1 MTVQQV
7 KNRLSAIKAVKRDFE
22 VAHSME
28 DELYIEVLR
37 AIVAG
42 VPNAQELAEAALESQ
57 AIDFARVTA

>member
-7 KNRLSAIKAVKRDFE
+7 KNRVSAIEAVKRDFE

-42 VPNAQELAEAALESQ
+42 VPDIQELAEAALESQ
-57 AIDFARVTA
+57 AIDFVRVTA

>member
-7 KNRLSAIKAVKRDFE
+7 KNRVCAIEAVKRDFE

-42 VPNAQELAEAALESQ
+42 VPDTQELAEAALESQ
-57 AIDFARVTA
+57 TIDFDRVTA